1 VIVPYLSGETI
12 GFRAPTLADAAEA
25 VRWLPGP
32 FPRNT
37 VHTERL
43 LREGEREPWGS
54 ERLVRLVAIEQPGG
68 RIVGGAEIERQGKRV
83 AWLTLSFAPALSRA
97 ERERYH
103 GEALGILVP
112 WLRDELGMMT
122 VTTALGDDEPAVKAA
137 AEAVGM
143 TEAVRLRQHLARPG
157 GRVDLLWM
165 EALNPRRTP
174 RAEGSGDHPAHH
186 A

>member
-1 VIVPYLSGETI
+1 MEPAHYLSGETI
-12 GFRAPTLADAAEA
+12 GFRAPLLADAAEA

-32 FPRNT
+32 FPHNT

-43 LREGEREPWGS
+43 LREGETEPWGNAGTT
-54 ERLVRLVAIEQPGG
+54 RLVAVARGSGQ
-68 RIVGGAEIERQGKRV
+68 IVGGAEVERQSNRV
-83 AWLTLSFAPALSRA
+83 AWVTLSFAPEFSRD
-97 ERERYH
+97 ERARYH
-103 GEALGILVP
+103 GEALSILVP

-122 VTTALGDDEPAVKAA
+122 VTTAIGDDEPAVRAA

-165 EALNPRRTP
+165 QALNPRRTP
-174 RAEGSGDHPAHH
+174 RAEGEHAHH